1 MLFLIFISSGL
12 FLGWSLGSND
22 AANIFGTAVGSKMIR
37 FKQAALIASIFVIL
51 GAVFQGKGGA
61 ETLNSLGAVDALAG
75 GFTVSLC
82 AALTVLFMT
91 KRGLPV
97 STSQAIVGAIMGWT
111 YFTGNEADYRV
122 LTKIVSTWISGP
134 LLGMIFSAGLYL
146 LVRKFLA
153 KAKFHVIK
161 LDTYIRISLIIAG
174 AFGAYSLGANN
185 IANVMGVFINAAP
198 NIELNFGLFVLDGV
212 QVLFLIGGLAIALGI
227 YTYSEKVMKTVGN
240 GILSLS
246 PEAAIVVVFSQALV
260 LFLFSSVKLAD
271 LMSSIGLPTFPMVPV
286 SSTQVVVG
294 SVLGIGLIK
303 GSREIKIKMMLGI
316 AVGWITTPIAAGLL
330 SFFLLFFI
338 QNVFNLQITSTIH
351 KAVTAQSEII
361 NSGNSLVQFNLILPG
376 IFLVTAAIIVLLIF
390 IVLRQQKLRLKTEN
404 ELLLHQNQ
412 LFQAQRTLTTLEMN
426 TVQSANEA
434 LHTKLE
440 ARRKEFIDMA
450 FNLTEQRLFLEELSS
465 KLDDSIEAENDPEI
479 RSKLYGILSLI
490 HQKLTFSREKETFYG
505 EVELIHKE
513 FKMKLENAYP
523 DLTDQEKKLAT
534 LIRLNLSNKEIATLL
549 SISPKSVEVAR
560 YRLKKKLGLE
570 KDDSLMQFIINL

>member
-1 MLFLIFISSGL
+1 MLFLVFISSGL

-111 YFTGNEADYRV
+111 YFTGNEADYKV

-146 LVRKFLA
+146 LVRMFLA

-185 IANVMGVFINAAP
+185 IANVMGVFISAAP

-246 PEAAIVVVFSQALV
+246 PEAAIVVVFSQAIV

-271 LMSSIGLPTFPMVPV
+271 LMISIGLPAFPMVPV

-303 GSREIKIKMMLGI
+303 GSREIKIKTMLGI
-316 AVGWITTPIAAGLL
+316 AAGWITTPIAAGLL
-330 SFFLLFFI
+330 SFLLLFFI
-338 QNVFNLQITSTIH
+338 QNVFDLQITSTIH
-351 KAVTAQSEII
+351 KAIATPSEII
-361 NSGNSLVQFNLILPG
+361 ESGSNQIQFDLILPG
-376 IFLVTAAIIVLLIF
+376 ILMATSAIIVLLIF

-404 ELLLHQNQ
+404 ELLMHQNQ

-434 LHTKLE
+434 LHSKLE

-450 FNLTEQRLFLEELSS
+450 FNLTEQRLFLEELSTR
-465 KLDDSIEAENDPEI
+465 LDESIEAEKNPEI
-479 RSKLYGILSLI
+479 RSKLHGVQSLI
-490 HQKLTFSREKETFYG
+490 QQKLTFSREKETFYG

-534 LIRLNLSNKEIATLL
+534 LIRMNLSNKEIATLL